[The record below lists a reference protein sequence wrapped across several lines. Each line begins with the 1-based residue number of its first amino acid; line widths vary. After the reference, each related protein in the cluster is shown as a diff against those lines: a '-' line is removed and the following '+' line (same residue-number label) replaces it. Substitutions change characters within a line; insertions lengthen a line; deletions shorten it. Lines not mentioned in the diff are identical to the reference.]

1 MVGTRTSGRPALRQA
16 FRAEE
21 VVRNV
26 FKLSAGIHADA
37 LGINMTPC
45 ESLSAEP
52 G

>member
-21 VVRNV
+21 MVRNV
-26 FKLSAGIHADA
+26 FKLSAGIHAKA
-37 LGINMTPC
+37 RGINLTPR
-45 ESLSAEP
+45 ESLSANP